1 MLRVI
6 FPSKPHVARGSF
18 VWALLLTMASSTAWA
33 THNRAGEITYTHVQG
48 LTYEVVITT
57 YTKASALADR
67 PWLYLTWGD
76 ESTNALDS
84 LEREQPIV
92 NLPGDIQRNVYRGT
106 HTYGGPGIY
115 PITVEDPNRN
125 EGVLNMTGSVDT
137 PFAIQSLLIIDPQ
150 AGHNNSVQLLN
161 PATENA
167 CLNQLWIHNPAAH
180 DPDGDVLTYS
190 LVPSRGFGGEFIP
203 TYVYPDEL
211 SPADDVFAIDAA
223 TGDLTWDTPQIAG
236 EYNVAIR
243 IEEWREVLGVMR
255 KVGEVTRDLQIDVQL
270 CANQPPELVQM
281 SDTCVLAGT
290 SLTFDVTVT
299 DPDGD
304 GVSMSAVGGAMSE
317 VMHPASFTSMAGS
330 GSGTFAWSP
339 ECDEVRAQ
347 PYQVVFKAQ
356 DLGNAIPLVDIETRQ
371 ITVISP
377 PVVDMSAEP
386 VGYDMVV
393 TWSPNECVDG
403 LSETERAL
411 GVYEVHRRLQTTPSD
426 WEPAL
431 CEVGVPNGVG
441 YEWVGSTSTLDEVGW
456 VDDTGLGFGVTYCY
470 RVVTRYGDGAL
481 SLASEEVCGRI
492 RKDIPV
498 MTRASIGSTGTSDS
512 LLVGWSPPNELDSV
526 AFPGPYHYELWG
538 RATGGAGPL
547 SLAWTSGTEA
557 ALLALDTL
565 VWLDGLNTSSQGWE
579 YEIRLHSDGELVGVP
594 PSATTPWL
602 TFMSDDNQI
611 RLEIEQNVPWRVDAY
626 VVERQ
631 VPTGG
636 AYQVLDT
643 VAAPFYVDTNLVNGQ
658 TYCYRV
664 TTLGA
669 YDDPS
674 TEHPLINVSQEGCA
688 QPFDFTAPCD
698 MALDVVANCEDRRD
712 SLTWVPVPGC
722 ESDDIVAYRVY
733 WAPFVGDSLTLWK
746 EIEGVENNSAVF
758 NEDDD
763 LGTIAG
769 CFAVTALDS
778 LNPGPD
784 GALRRNEG
792 GARDTVCVDN
802 CPFYFLP
809 NVFSPNGDGE
819 NDTFRAFPWQFI
831 DSVQVDIF
839 NRYGVLVYQTND
851 PWIQW
856 DGTYLDTGEPMPD
869 GVYFFTATA
878 YTRRLEGI
886 VQERFAGEV
895 TLVDGRRVSLD

>member
-6 FPSKPHVARGSF
+6 FPSKLRVIRASV
-18 VWALLLTMASSTAWA
+18 VWAVLWTMGSSASWA
-33 THNRAGEITYTHVQG
+33 THNRAGEITYSHIQG

-57 YTKASALADR
+57 YTKSSALADR

-76 ESTNALDS
+76 ESTDVLDS

-106 HTYGGPGIY
+106 HTYGGPGVY
-115 PITVEDPNRN
+115 PILVEDPNRN

-167 CLNQLWIHNPAAH
+167 CLNQYWIHNPAAH

-190 LVPSRGFGGEFIP
+190 LVPSRGFGGAFIP
-203 TYVYPDEL
+203 SYVYPDEI
-211 SPADDVFAIDAA
+211 SAAADVFAIDTN
-223 TGDLTWDTPQIAG
+223 TGDLTWNTPQVAG

-243 IEEWREVLGVMR
+243 IEEWREVQGVMR

-270 CANQPPELVQM
+270 CANQPPEVGEL

-290 SLTFDVTVT
+290 SLTFEVTAT

-304 GVSMSAVGGAMSE
+304 GVSMDAVGGALSE
-317 VMHPASFTSMAGS
+317 VTHPASFVSMAGS
-330 GSGTFAWSP
+330 GMGTFSWTP
-339 ECDEVRAQ
+339 QCDEVRAQ

-377 PVVDMSAEP
+377 PVIDLSVEP

-393 TWSPNECVDG
+393 NWSPNECVDG
-403 LSETERAL
+403 LSQTEREL
-411 GVYEVHRRLQTTPSD
+411 GSYEVHRRLQAPSD
-426 WEPAL
+426 WEPGL
-431 CEVGVPNGVG
+431 CEVGVPEGEGYALVG
-441 YEWVGSTSTLDEVGW
+441 NTTTLDDVGW
-456 VDDTGLGFGVTYCY
+456 VDESGLSFGVTYCY
-470 RVVTRYGDGAL
+470 RVATRYSDGGL

-512 LLVGWSPPNELDSV
+512 LLVGWSPPNELDSL
-526 AFPGPYHYELWG
+526 AFPGPYRYELWERG
-538 RATGGAGPL
+538 TVGAGAFE
-547 SLAWTSGTEA
+547 LAWTSDSESSPWN
-557 ALLALDTL
+557 LDTL
-565 VWLDGLNTSSQGWE
+565 VWLDGVNTSGQGWE
-579 YEIRLHSDGELVGVP
+579 YEIRLHSGEQLVGVP

-602 TFMSDDNQI
+602 SFVPDDNRL
-611 RLEIEQNVPWRVDAY
+611 RLEVQQDVPWRVDAF
-626 VVERQ
+626 VIERQ

-636 AYQVLDT
+636 GYEVLDT
-643 VAAPFYVDTNLVNGQ
+643 VTVPFYVDTNLVNGQ

-664 TTLGA
+664 TTLGT

-674 TEHPLINVSQEGCA
+674 TEQPLVNLSQEGCA

-698 MALDVVANCEDRRD
+698 MALEVVPNCEDQRD
-712 SLTWVPVPGC
+712 SLTWQPVPGC
-722 ESDDIVAYRVY
+722 ESDDIVAYRIY
-733 WAPFVGDSLTLWK
+733 WAPFAGDSLTLWK
-746 EIEGVENNSAVF
+746 EFEGIENNEAIF

-784 GALRRNEG
+784 GVLRRNEG

-802 CPFYFLP
+802 CPYYFLP

-819 NDTFRAFPWQFI
+819 NDAFRAFPWKFI

-851 PWIQW
+851 PWVNW

-869 GVYFFTATA
+869 GVYVYTVTAF
-878 YTRRLEGI
+878 TRRLEGI
-886 VQERFAGEV
+886 VEERFSGEL
-895 TLVDGRRVSLD
+895 TLVDGRQVSLD

>member
-6 FPSKPHVARGSF
+6 FPSKPWVAPAGI
-18 VWALLLTMASSTAWA
+18 VWALLLTMASSAAWA

-76 ESTNALDS
+76 ESTDVLDS

-106 HTYGGPGIY
+106 HTYGGPGVY
-115 PITVEDPNRN
+115 PINVEDPNRN

-203 TYVYPDEL
+203 SYIYPDEI
-211 SPADDVFAIDAA
+211 SEADDVFAIDAF
-223 TGDLTWDTPQIAG
+223 TGDLTWNTPQVAG

-270 CANQPPELVQM
+270 CANQPPTLAQL

-290 SLTFDVTVT
+290 PLTFEVTAG

-304 GVSMSAVGGAMSE
+304 GVSISAVGGALSE
-317 VMHPASFTSMAGS
+317 VAHPASFVSMAGT
-330 GSGTFAWSP
+330 GTGTFEWTP
-339 ECDEVRAQ
+339 QCDEVRAQ

-377 PVVDMSAEP
+377 PVTDLSADP

-393 TWSPNECVDG
+393 NWTPNECVAG
-403 LSETERAL
+403 LSQFQLEL
-411 GVYEVHRRLQTTPSD
+411 GVHEVHRRLQETPWD

-431 CEVGVPNGVG
+431 CEVGIPEGVG
-441 YEWVGSTSTLDEVGW
+441 YELVGSTTTLDDVGW

-481 SLASEEVCGRI
+481 SLASDEVCGRI

-498 MTRASIGSTGTSDS
+498 MTRASVGSTGTSDS
-512 LLVGWSPPNELDSV
+512 VLVGWSPPSELDAE

-538 RATGGAGPL
+538 RTNVGSSAFE
-547 SLAWTSGTEA
+547 LAWTSNAESS
-557 ALLALDTL
+557 LLALDTL
-565 VWLDGLNTSSQGWE
+565 VWLDGLNTASQGWE
-579 YEIRLHSDGELVGVP
+579 YEIRLHSNDEVVGVP

-602 TFMSDDNQI
+602 SFVPDDNRL
-611 RLEIEQNVPWRVDAY
+611 RLEVQQDVPWRVEGF
-626 VVERQ
+626 VIERE
-631 VPTGG
+631 VTSGEG
-636 AYQVLDT
+636 YEVLDT
-643 VAAPFYVDTNLVNGQ
+643 MAMPFFVDTNLVNGQ

-674 TEHPLINVSQEGCA
+674 TEHPLINLSQEGCA

-698 MALDVVANCEDRRD
+698 MAVEVVANCEDRRD
-712 SLTWVPVPGC
+712 SLTWHPVPGC
-722 ESDDIVAYRVY
+722 ESDDIVAYRIY
-733 WAPFVGDSLTLWK
+733 WAPFAGDSLTLWR
-746 EIEGVENNSAVF
+746 EVEGVENNTAVF
-758 NEDDD
+758 NEDDA

-778 LNPGPD
+778 LNLGPD
-784 GALRRNEG
+784 GVLRRNEG
-792 GARDTVCVDN
+792 AARDTVCVDN

-819 NDTFRAFPWQFI
+819 NDAFRAFPWKFI

-839 NRYGVLVYQTND
+839 NRWGVLVYQTKD
-851 PWIQW
+851 PGVNW

-869 GVYFFTATA
+869 GVYFYTATA

-886 VQERFAGEV
+886 VEERFSGEV